1 MSTTITYLQ
10 QHRSW
15 GCLSGIHFMFHI
27 PQAVHMSLSYR
38 QCLHDW
44 HGEFEFFNILHQIVC
59 LTLCKSSSK
68 CYIFNRPR
76 FQCISMGSKTNLT
89 MLDNVLSQYLAIS
102 AMAIVLLSCWRKY
115 RVNRSRPQLVPP
127 GPTPLPVLGNILS
140 IDTARPWLTFDAWRS
155 TYGWYIIMGVYSQ

>member
-1 MSTTITYLQ
+1 
-10 QHRSW
+10 
-15 GCLSGIHFMFHI
+15 
-27 PQAVHMSLSYR
+27 
-38 QCLHDW
+38 
-44 HGEFEFFNILHQIVC
+44 
-59 LTLCKSSSK
+59 
-68 CYIFNRPR
+68 
-76 FQCISMGSKTNLT
+76 MGSKTNLT

-155 TYGWYIIMGVYSQ
+155 TYGDIIYARLLNKPILVINSEEIAKDLFEERSSG